1 MTATSTQNLTEAS
14 AEVPTGALSATSI
27 ETPSETSSDLLSR
40 TIGQIVALD
49 TDAMRAAEARQMQL
63 TKPPKALGRLE
74 TLSVQLAGI
83 KAQPIPAIAHKMI
96 AVMAA
101 DHGVV
106 VEGVSAFPAEVT
118 PGMVFNFAAG
128 GAAINVIGRLVGA
141 RVIVTDVGVNADLSA
156 AAGVRQRKI
165 RMGTANMAQG
175 AAMSRDEAVR
185 AIEVGIELVAE
196 ELAHGLDIVATG
208 EMGIGNTTAASAVI
222 AALTGEPVVK
232 VTGRG
237 TGISKE
243 ALPAKV
249 AVIEKALAV
258 NRPNAGDAVDVLA
271 KVGGLEIAAMTGLF
285 LGGAVHRIPVVMDGF
300 ISAAAA
306 LAAVRLCPACVNYI
320 LPSHVSIEIGH
331 QVVLD
336 ELGLTP
342 LFDLEMRLGEGTGA
356 ALAMSMYE
364 AAARTLAE
372 MATFAGADIAG
383 DPSEA
388 DAELSR

>member
-1 MTATSTQNLTEAS
+1 MTVTENVTGTP
-14 AEVPTGALSATSI
+14 AEVPTGDSPATLIEASSAAST
-27 ETPSETSSDLLSR
+27 DLLSR
-40 TIGQIVALD
+40 TIGQIGALD
-49 TDAMRAAEARQMQL
+49 ADAMRAAEARQMQL

-83 KAQPIPAIAHKMI
+83 KAQPIPAIAHKML

-141 RVIVTDVGVNADLSA
+141 RVIVADVGVNADLSA

-237 TGISKE
+237 TGISKD

-372 MATFAGADIAG
+372 MATFASADIAG
-383 DPSEA
+383 DPNDA